1 MAFINGYQY
10 NTIEEVEKACDTLNS
25 HHGLPVKDG
34 VTIFDESSFIRA
46 GKTWVMPFDAEWT
59 AILGTPQEITIE

>member
-10 NTIEEVEKACDTLNS
+10 NTIEEVTKACDALNTY
-25 HHGLPVKDG
+25 HGLPVQDG
-34 VTIFDESSFIRA
+34 ITIFDESSFIRV
-46 GKTWVMPFDAEWT
+46 GETWVIRFDEEWT